1 MNQSE
6 LIDKVFKI
14 CGSSIEKYELQIAR
28 NTSEVIER
36 NEFDRNRIVFTQDN
50 FLKFAL
56 IYMRIRAQQPVIIM
70 GETGIGKT
78 AIVQYLSDVLDH
90 KFLTLNMHEG
100 VSE

>member
-36 NEFDRNRIVFTQDN
+36 NEFDRNRIVFT
-50 FLKFAL
+50 
-56 IYMRIRAQQPVIIM
+56 
-70 GETGIGKT
+70 
-78 AIVQYLSDVLDH
+78 
-90 KFLTLNMHEG
+90 
-100 VSE
+100 